1 MKSLYLILLLTSFA
15 VPFAYSFEKKMH
27 FIKHWK
33 SVFSAITLV
42 ALFYLVWDVFFTYTG
57 VWGFNPDYFIG
68 LTIFQLPL
76 EECLFFFL
84 IPYSSLFIHYALLHF
99 FPAVHLSDKI
109 VKWLSV
115 VLIGFVLIIIVLYS
129 DRMYTLINGL
139 VLITALLL
147 GLKDKFN
154 ILSRFFLSYLV
165 ILIPF
170 TIVNGV
176 LTGSFIPEPIVWYNN
191 EENLGLRFF
200 TIPVEDFGY
209 TFSLM
214 FLNLLLIE
222 RFKVIFNTNK

>member
-1 MKSLYLILLLTSFA
+1 MKSLYLILLLASFA

-33 SVFSAITLV
+33 AVFLSISLV
-42 ALFYLVWDVFFTYTG
+42 ALFYLVWDVFFTYNG

-68 LTIFQLPL
+68 LTIFQLPI
-76 EECLFFFL
+76 EEWLFFFL

-99 FPAVHLSDKI
+99 FPAVHLSDKL

-115 VLIGFVLIIIVLYS
+115 VLIGFVLVIIVLFF

-139 VLITALLL
+139 VLIAALLL

-176 LTGSFIPEPIVWYNN
+176 LTGNFIPEPIVWYNN
-191 EENLGLRFF
+191 EENLGLRFS